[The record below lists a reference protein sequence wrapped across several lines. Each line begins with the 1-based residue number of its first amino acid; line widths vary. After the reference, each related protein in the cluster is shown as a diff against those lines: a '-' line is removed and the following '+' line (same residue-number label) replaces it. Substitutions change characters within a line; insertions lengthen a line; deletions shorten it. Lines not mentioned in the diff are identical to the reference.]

1 MKQIQTWANQ
11 LNAININSCEIATSL
26 VQGAWPKT
34 QSASSYICEHAG
46 SGTPIFRDLIDAKH
60 GCRESPKRDAAFAR
74 AKGNNQDI
82 FVGDYNIAWKA
93 LSQMSLDEETKN
105 LFMNITGTIVVKE
118 TSKDGTGR
126 EKRSGL
132 PPMYKKALELLRFG
146 GSMAKAYKI
155 DKNEIDVKVSESLK
169 IQTESAWK
177 NRIFKLLRQI
187 QEKILTENK
196 ERNQILTDEERNLIS
211 TTHFPMGSLLS
222 LMTQYNGKGAI
233 ISIDRYS
240 DLIAFERV
248 LKFAEDV
255 ARDTLN
261 KAEALRAA
269 QVSGYELDEYIKQV
283 NDVLKDL
290 QMLTMENYQKIS
302 AEQQTI
308 DYLINIDRTLR
319 EKETRSLM
327 RIPFLLISLFSV
339 SSCFAGD
346 SDMAIHTYGGG
357 PLLEKVFNAIAMILY
372 GDAQSGIGKAFNGIL
387 RLSMAVGGFCCAC
400 LAFFREKF
408 DPLFKTFFL
417 PAVGI
422 VSCLLVPRT
431 SVLIVDHIGQKSPS
445 AVVWGMKKIDNVPF
459 FLGKFATLTSE
470 VSYRLERLLPG
481 ESMILKIRCMI
492 GRVIFMPGRTF
503 LEREGAASQIQC
515 LKMISESF
523 AGSASSEI
531 LALASIQKT
540 SSSKLPIFLSF

>member
-1 MKQIQTWANQ
+1 MNKLLTAGLALLKISILFGDNHLDNKIDQFFQNFNVASNVTSSEYLNSNLGVNFLGSSGTVRANVYDVNPIHVQLPSFTAGCGGIDFTLGGINIASKDEMKKALKSIATNGIAYAFLLGIETVSPVISSTMKQIQTWANQ

-34 QSASSYICEHAG
+34 QRASSYICEHAG
-46 SGTPIFRDLIDAKH
+46 SGTPLFRDLIEARH
-60 GCRESPKRDAAFAR
+60 GCREAPKRETTFAQI
-74 AKGNNQDI
+74 KNKNQDI

-118 TSKDGTGR
+118 ISKNGQV
-126 EKRSGL
+126 EKSVQVH

-155 DKNEIDVKVSESLK
+155 DKNEIDVTLSESLK
-169 IQTESAWK
+169 IKTESAWK
-177 NRIFKLLRQI
+177 HRIFKLLKQI
-187 QEKILTENK
+187 QEKILNENK
-196 ERNQILTDEERNLIS
+196 ERNQALTDEERNLIN

-248 LKFAEDV
+248 LKFAEEV

-283 NDVLKDL
+283 HDVLKDL
-290 QMLTMENYQKIS
+290 QVLTMENYQKIS

-319 EKETRSLM
+319 EKERG
-327 RIPFLLISLFSV
+327 V
-339 SSCFAGD
+339 
-346 SDMAIHTYGGG
+346 
-357 PLLEKVFNAIAMILY
+357 
-372 GDAQSGIGKAFNGIL
+372 
-387 RLSMAVGGFCCAC
+387 
-400 LAFFREKF
+400 
-408 DPLFKTFFL
+408 
-417 PAVGI
+417 
-422 VSCLLVPRT
+422 
-431 SVLIVDHIGQKSPS
+431 
-445 AVVWGMKKIDNVPF
+445 
-459 FLGKFATLTSE
+459 
-470 VSYRLERLLPG
+470 
-481 ESMILKIRCMI
+481 
-492 GRVIFMPGRTF
+492 
-503 LEREGAASQIQC
+503 
-515 LKMISESF
+515 
-523 AGSASSEI
+523 
-531 LALASIQKT
+531 
-540 SSSKLPIFLSF
+540 